1 MPWKLD
7 CNDEGCFVVN
17 QQTGRHMN
25 KNRIPE
31 PRAKKMLSALYASV
45 PESHTKEHSG
55 VIVALMLDSPLSDAL
70 SILPW
75 INNPFEIGLD
85 AVAKVPAEEMHIT
98 LAYLGKVDGMSVDY
112 LQQIK
117 QTLGQFAIEYY
128 DEYEGQPICGEVQ
141 GTGRF
146 NHTEDNLSALYYT
159 YSSSTLGCCRE
170 ALMKTLSDNGIVDA
184 SGHGFVPHIT
194 YAYVPEESPTPT
206 VMFPNLPAEFYKIS
220 LVVGGERTDYVL
232 ASPYDPSSNYSYAE
246 DSPELGSREAVDS
259 HTYQDPHQYDAD
271 TAMAQAMDS
280 IAVNKELQNGVEHS
294 DNDTQPSA
302 YSYLMK
308 AEMGAL
314 NVGEHQSDE
323 YREVESYSEQTG
335 FSVFKTTDGNYRWV
349 AISSNGY
356 EDRDGQCVSTK
367 ALEEDCALADQLT
380 LKMGW
385 MAYGPL
391 TFWHMEEP
399 VFIRKGDYSSVV
411 AGPDSWA
418 IGKTDFNMVHDGML
432 VESGTFF
439 DNSIAEPIAAA
450 AKMLRLSI
458 AFAVP
463 PKSPD
468 GDGVFHKIRRYARTL
483 VPLGHA
489 VPSNRFTSFT
499 VQTTKGREDNA
510 N

>member
-17 QQTGRHMN
+17 QQTGRRMN
-25 KNRIPE
+25 KNRMPE
-31 PRAKKMLSALYASV
+31 ARAKKMLSALYASV
-45 PESHTKEHSG
+45 PEAHSKEHSG
-55 VIVALMLDSPLSDAL
+55 VMVALMLDSPLSDAL

-75 INNPFEIGLD
+75 INDPHSVGSD
-85 AVAKVPAEEMHIT
+85 SVAKVPAEEMHIT
-98 LAYLGKVDGMSVDY
+98 LAYLGKIGDMSAEY

-117 QTLGQFAIEYY
+117 QAIGQFAIEYY

-146 NHTEDNLSALYYT
+146 NHTEDGLSALYYT
-159 YSSSTLGCCRE
+159 YSSPTLGCCRE

-194 YAYVPEESPTPT
+194 YAYVPEEVPTPT

-220 LVVGGERTDYVL
+220 LVAAGERTDYVL
-232 ASPYDPSSNYSYAE
+232 ASPYDPSSNYSDLPTVEAG
-246 DSPELGSREAVDS
+246 PGSQEAVDS
-259 HTYQDPHQYDAD
+259 HTYQDPHPYDAT
-271 TAMAQAMDS
+271 TAMVNAMDS
-280 IAVNKELQNGVEHS
+280 MAVNKQTQSDNGVP
-294 DNDTQPSA
+294 TP

-308 AEMGAL
+308 AEMGLLSTGNSDDAGQREIVE
-314 NVGEHQSDE
+314 NGPEQS
-323 YREVESYSEQTG
+323 G

-367 ALEEDCALADQLT
+367 ALEEDCALADQLAS
-380 LKMGW
+380 KIGW

-399 VFIRKGDYSSVV
+399 VFVRKGDFNSVV
-411 AGPDSWA
+411 AGPSSWA

-439 DNSIAEPIAAA
+439 DDSIAEPIAAK

-463 PKSPD
+463 PNSPD
-468 GDGVFHKIRRYARTL
+468 EDGVFHKIRRYARTL

-489 VPSNRFTSFT
+489 VPSNRFTSFN
-499 VQTTKGREDNA
+499 VQTTKGRENNA
-510 N
+510 S